1 MVTTSQP
8 ISQFTTTEPEGVA
21 ETEQHSL
28 RATVP
33 YHLLPGMLILAVAS
47 AAMPLVTA
55 AGFPPLA
62 AMAAAILV
70 AQLPVQLGHLLRLG
84 WRRNGRLSLAGVVL
98 YRRRL
103 PRWQYPLWGLGILVW
118 GIVVALLLQ
127 SVSTGMLKTV
137 FAWVPSGFTGTS
149 SSDAAGYSA
158 YPRTVLLITFG
169 AMLLL
174 NGVAA
179 PIVEELY
186 FRGYLLP
193 RLSRLGW
200 KAPLLQTILFT
211 LYHFW
216 QPWLYPTLLLTVA
229 GFIFP
234 VGRLRSISVGIWGHC
249 ALNLSGGLAM
259 VALILA

>member
-8 ISQFTTTEPEGVA
+8 ISQPAMSELATAAV
-21 ETEQHSL
+21 TEQHSL
-28 RATVP
+28 RATIA
-33 YHLLPGMLILAVAS
+33 YHLLPGVLILAVAL
-47 AAMPLVTA
+47 ATMPLVTA

-62 AMAAAILV
+62 AMAVAILV

-103 PRWQYPLWGLGILVW
+103 PRWQYPLWGLGIVVW
-118 GIVVALLLQ
+118 GIIVALPLQ
-127 SVSTGMLKTV
+127 PVSAAMLKTV
-137 FAWVPSGFTGTS
+137 FAWVPSGFTATS
-149 SSDAAGYSA
+149 GSDAAAYSGYS
-158 YPRTVLLITFG
+158 RTILLITFG
-169 AMLLL
+169 GMLVL
-174 NGVAA
+174 NGLAA

-193 RLSRLGW
+193 RLSRLGG
-200 KAPLLQTILFT
+200 KAPLLQTLLFT

-234 VGRLRSISVGIWGHC
+234 VSRLRSISVGIWGHC
-249 ALNLSGGLAM
+249 AMNLIGGLAM
-259 VALILA
+259 LTLIFS